1 LYYHQPFHCP
11 TAGECLELNC
21 SLEYAG
27 AGLGIVPESH
37 NIWVQYMESDLDNTF
52 QGRVPS
58 FSVLYFSWTPPNQ
71 ILQFYK
77 CVLAG
82 KTIPTISIRYKKTEQ
97 WILHPQAQEYAVV
110 IPTKYKNPHGWA
122 DCIYGF
128 IRIVKHTDKMHI
140 VPVGAIVGPAQ
151 LVRENPA
158 YDRIYRIWLVN
169 NHMDLDTYWT
179 VY

>member
-1 LYYHQPFHCP
+1 
-11 TAGECLELNC
+11 
-21 SLEYAG
+21 
-27 AGLGIVPESH
+27 
-37 NIWVQYMESDLDNTF
+37 MESDLDNTF

-58 FSVLYFSWTPPNQ
+58 FSLLHFSWTPPNQ
-71 ILQFYK
+71 ILQFQK

-82 KTIPTISIRYKKTEQ
+82 KTIPTISIRCKKTEQ

-151 LVRENPA
+151 LVQENPA
-158 YDRIYRIWLVN
+158 YDRIDRIWLVN
-169 NHMDLDTYWT
+169 NHMNLDTYWT